1 MVVYAFMVIRLR
13 LSSLLGLSR
22 VSWSEDRQSEDPHL
36 GTLVWGPSSG
46 DPRLG
51 TPPSGNPLPRNP
63 RLGNPRLG
71 TPVLGRYCG
80 D

>member
-51 TPPSGNPLPRNP
+51 TLVWEP
-63 RLGNPRLG
+63 PRLG
-71 TPVLGRYCG
+71 TPCLGTPVWG
-80 D
+80 TPD